1 LSKDRRKGRGEMM
14 GFLDNLEEHLDFEED
29 IDKDLDKE

>member
-1 LSKDRRKGRGEMM
+1 VSKDTRKGRRQVM

-29 IDKDLDKE
+29 IDKDLEKE